1 MKISFAPLEGIS
13 TYIYRSIHARFF
25 GGVEEYFAPF
35 IAPDGSGSFKASARR
50 DILPENNRDIRLV
63 PQLLVN
69 RPEPFIHVARE
80 LAAMGYEEVNLNIGC
95 PSSTVVSKHKG
106 SGMLLDPDSLDAC
119 LNEIFSRAPL
129 AVSIKTRMGL
139 ESTEEF
145 PRILEIYRKYPL
157 RRLIIHARARCG
169 MYKSPVDVPGFL
181 ACLGDCPWPVWY
193 NGDVFSPSSPKELGL
208 LGHIPAGLMLGR
220 GAVGDPAL
228 PRLLKGGAALEL
240 RELEDFHDA
249 LLSAYL
255 EAGYDSLSAMARL
268 KELWFYMLCKFPEGS
283 LEAKQLFK
291 SRSLPDYRAAVSA
304 LFNSGKFSPENY
316 FSQ

>member
-1 MKISFAPLEGIS
+1 MKLSLAPMEGIS
-13 TYIYRSIHARFF
+13 TYIYRALHARFF

-35 IAPDGSGSFKASARR
+35 IAPDGSGNYKSSVRW
-50 DILPENNRDIRLV
+50 DILPENNRDIRLI

-95 PSSTVVSKHKG
+95 PSSTVAAKHKG
-106 SGMLLDPDSLDAC
+106 SGMLGDRSSLDAC
-119 LNEIFSRAPL
+119 LDGIFSLSPL

-145 PRILEIYRKYPL
+145 PAILEIYRKYPL
-157 RRLIIHARARCG
+157 RRLIIHARARSG
-169 MYKSPVDVPGFL
+169 MYKSPVDIPGFL
-181 ACLGDCPWPVWY
+181 SCLEGCPWPVWY
-193 NGDVFSPSSPKELGL
+193 NGNVFSPESPKELGL
-208 LGHIPAGLMLGR
+208 TGASPAGLMLGR

-228 PRLLKGGAALEL
+228 PRLLRGGPALEPG
-240 RELEDFHDA
+240 ELEDFHEA

-255 EAGYDSLSAMARL
+255 EAGYDSLSALARL
-268 KELWFYMLCKFPEGS
+268 KELWFYMLCKFPDSGR
-283 LEAKQLFK
+283 EAKRLLK
-291 SRSLPDYRAAVSA
+291 TRSLPDYRSAVSA
-304 LFNSGKFSPENY
+304 LFNSGKFSSEKY